1 MKTAI
6 IASEQDPAGMNIVE
20 VLKAYDLGRVNA
32 EIHVVKESIIHADGL
47 DESIDVD
54 LFVFASKHASKMGT
68 PSFSCHVTGNFG
80 KAEFGGKDKQLSV
93 APALLLK
100 KMFIEL
106 FQQGKGKDYEITLE
120 ATHHGPLNSTPSM
133 FIEIGST
140 EKEWIQ
146 EENGK
151 IIASVIVN
159 VLGTMSFLDA
169 KEMDVVVGIGGGHYC
184 PTFNKIQLE
193 KNIALGH
200 IIPKYHLE
208 HLKKEMILQ
217 AVERTLPRAD
227 YVILDWKGLG
237 KAKQHVVSLLDEL
250 GIRYVRSDKIE

>member
-1 MKTAI
+1 
-6 IASEQDPAGMNIVE
+6 
-20 VLKAYDLGRVNA
+20 
-32 EIHVVKESIIHADGL
+32 
-47 DESIDVD
+47 
-54 LFVFASKHASKMGT
+54 
-68 PSFSCHVTGNFG
+68 
-80 KAEFGGKDKQLSV
+80 
-93 APALLLK
+93 
-100 KMFIEL
+100 
-106 FQQGKGKDYEITLE
+106 
-120 ATHHGPLNSTPSM
+120 
-133 FIEIGST
+133 
-140 EKEWIQ
+140 
-146 EENGK
+146 
-151 IIASVIVN
+151 
-159 VLGTMSFLDA
+159 FLDA